1 MLDSG
6 LPALARKLPPERQS
20 VTERRPG
27 VVSVVLVNFRGA
39 DDTITC
45 ITELKAVDWPAE
57 LLEIVVVE
65 NGSGDDSARRIREA
79 HGDVLLVKS
88 KKNLGFTGGSNLGVA
103 KSSGEFVAFL
113 NNDARP
119 HRSWIR
125 EAVETFHQGRDIAAV
140 ASKVLDW
147 EGEKIDFVDSAV
159 AWFGM
164 GHKPHYLEAD
174 DGTHDE
180 ARDIL
185 FGTGAAL
192 FVRAEVFEQVGGF
205 DERLFMFYDD
215 VDLGWRLNLLGWR
228 VRYQPK
234 SLAYHKHHAS
244 MKSYGDFRELY
255 LLERNALYTIYKNL
269 DDETLATVLP
279 GAMALIARRSLARGG
294 VDSGVLDL
302 RVPGD
307 DSQPDLAM
315 PKTSAAGFFALDA
328 FVDDLPSLTATRREL
343 QSQRTRSD
351 RELAPLFGTTDTPLA
366 DMPRYLD
373 GYDAV
378 VNSFDILAGAFAPGA
393 GSAGEP
399 RATGARRRILIITG
413 DSFGKKMA
421 GPAIRVWNIAT
432 LLSAEHDVRVI
443 SLTTAEP
450 LDAPFDIQV
459 VSPHFPAPM
468 TKHEAWADVIIVQ
481 GYALQQFEVLESTSK
496 VLVVDIY
503 DPMHLEQ
510 LEQGREKALDDW
522 DDQILGAADSLN
534 KQIGLGDFFLCASE
548 RQRMFWLGQ
557 MAAMGRINAW
567 NYSRDESLD
576 SLLAI
581 APFGLPSTPAVHT
594 RKALRGV
601 VPGIGEN
608 DKIVVWAGGL
618 YNWFDPK
625 TLVRAIADLATRHDD
640 VRLFFM
646 GTKHPNPD
654 VPEMAIVRET
664 RELARELGVLDKNVF
679 LNDSWVDYDDRQNY
693 LLEAD
698 AGVSTHFTHVETTFS
713 FRTRI
718 LDYLWTGL
726 PIVSTEGDSFG
737 DLVASSELGV
747 AVPELDVDALSAA
760 LESVLY
766 DDAAAASARAN
777 VEAVRSQF
785 VWENALA
792 PLVEFCRNPV
802 KAADKMHVVS
812 AVAPAPRTSAASL
825 ITRRPP
831 RRHGLAHDIERA
843 AFYLRHGG
851 VDAVW
856 SRVKRRVIKP
866 R

>member
-1 MLDSG
+1 M
-6 LPALARKLPPERQS
+6 
-20 VTERRPG
+20 TERRPG

-39 DDTITC
+39 DDTIAC
-45 ITELKAVDWPAE
+45 ISELKKVDWPKE
-57 LLEIVVVE
+57 RLEIIVVE
-65 NGSGDDSARRIREA
+65 NGSGDDSAARIREA
-79 HGDVLLVKS
+79 HRDIMLVKS

-119 HRSWIR
+119 DAAWVRA
-125 EAVETFHQGRDIAAV
+125 AVQTFHQGRDIAAV

-147 EGEKIDFVDSAV
+147 EGRKIDFVDSAV
-159 AWFGM
+159 SWFGM
-164 GHKPHYLEAD
+164 GHKPHYLEPD
-174 DGTHDE
+174 DGSHDE

-228 VRYQPK
+228 VRYQPA

-244 MKSYGDFRELY
+244 MKDYGDFREMY

-269 DDETLATVLP
+269 DEESLNRALP
-279 GAMALIARRSLARGG
+279 AAMSLIIRRSLARGG

-307 DSQPDLAM
+307 DSDPDM
-315 PKTSAAGFFALDA
+315 SIPKTSAAGAFAIDA
-328 FVDDLPSLTATRREL
+328 FVDDLPSLTETRREL
-343 QSQRTRSD
+343 QAGRRRTD
-351 RELAPLFGTTDTPLA
+351 RELSRLFGVTDTPLA

-378 VNSFDILAGAFAPGA
+378 VDAFAVMA
-393 GSAGEP
+393 GRPSSLEASTDDPSAT
-399 RATGARRRILIITG
+399 ASNRRRILIVTG

-421 GPAIRVWNIAT
+421 GPAIRVWNMAL
-432 LLSAEHDVRVI
+432 LLSKEHDVRVV
-443 SLTTAEP
+443 SLTTAETME
-450 LDAPFDIQV
+450 APFDIEV
-459 VSPHFPAPM
+459 VSPHFPAAM
-468 TKHEAWADVIIVQ
+468 ARHEDWADVIVVQ
-481 GYALQQFEVLESTSK
+481 GYALQQFEVLESTQK

-510 LEQGREKALDDW
+510 LEQGREKDLDEW

-548 RQRMFWLGQ
+548 RQRLFWLGQ
-557 MAAMGRINAW
+557 MAAMGRINAH
-567 NYSRDESLD
+567 NYSRDESLN

-581 APFGLPSTPAVHT
+581 APFGLPDSEPVHT
-594 RKALRGV
+594 RRALRGV
-601 VPGIGEN
+601 VPGIGED

-625 TLVRAIADLATRHDD
+625 TLVRAVADLATRRDD

-654 VPEMAIVRET
+654 VPEMAIVAET
-664 RELARELGVLDKNVF
+664 RDLARQLGVLDKNVF
-679 LNDSWVDYDDRQNY
+679 LNDSWVDYEDRQNY

-726 PIVSTEGDSFG
+726 PIVSTRGDSFG
-737 DLVASSELGV
+737 DLVESSGLGV

-760 LESVLY
+760 LESMLY
-766 DDAAAASARAN
+766 DDEARASAKREIA
-777 VEAVRSQF
+777 AVRKQF

-792 PLVEFCRNPV
+792 PLLEFCRQPV
-802 KAADKMHVVS
+802 RAADKTPRSS
-812 AVAPAPRTSAASL
+812 APTPGAPGPGRRSARSL
-825 ITRRPP
+825 ITVRPP
-831 RRHGLAHDIERA
+831 RRHGLAHDAERA
-843 AFYLRHGG
+843 LFYLRHGG
-851 VDAVW
+851 VNAVYT
-856 SRVKRRVIKP
+856 RVRRRLIKP